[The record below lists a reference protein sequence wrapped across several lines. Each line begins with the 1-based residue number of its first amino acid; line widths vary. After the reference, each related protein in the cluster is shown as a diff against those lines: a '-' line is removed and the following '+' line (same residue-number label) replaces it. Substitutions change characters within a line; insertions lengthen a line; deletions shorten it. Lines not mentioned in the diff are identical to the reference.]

1 MCVPGEE
8 EEQPIFRVLYK
19 VLPTHQYLPFRGAES
34 GCEHIL
40 IFPLPPYVSLPL

>member
-19 VLPTHQYLPFRGAES
+19 VLPTHQYLPFGVQKVA
-34 GCEHIL
+34 
-40 IFPLPPYVSLPL
+40 VSTS